1 MQWNFSELST
11 TGRNILTQRLT
22 PEMRVNGESGT
33 PWSSCSGNFTGVKP
47 LLSNCTGV
55 NPRSSIFTGVNPLL
69 SNCIWNRQVQ
79 KDVYL
84 KMDIFEPVMVDY
96 IAVWPLPIH
105 FFSIQNFFKFWS
117 FFDLPCFIP
126 VMLLSQR
133 KFVFIIYMYKHERIR
148 QYRHSAYV
156 RSTNLSKALKGPEG
170 LS

>member
-1 MQWNFSELST
+1 MKISILNVYQKYPKHISNQNIKPKLKYIKMQWNFSELST

-105 FFSIQNFFKFWS
+105 FFSIQNFF
-117 FFDLPCFIP
+117 
-126 VMLLSQR
+126 
-133 KFVFIIYMYKHERIR
+133 
-148 QYRHSAYV
+148 
-156 RSTNLSKALKGPEG
+156 
-170 LS
+170 